1 MVSRYIVMKN
11 PSASESRP
19 LVAAYYFP
27 NYHADPRNA
36 AAHGEGWTEWEL
48 VKKATPRFPGH
59 QQSFEPLW
67 GYEDESDPQ
76 VMARKIDAAA
86 DHGVDCFIF
95 DWYHYNDG
103 SFLERALEQGFL
115 KAPNVD
121 RMKFCCMWA
130 NHDWYDIHPAKR
142 GDLTCLQY
150 PGEVTP
156 SVFDSIC
163 EILIERYFSHP
174 SHLLVNGCPYFSIY
188 DVSTLVKSLG
198 GSVLTA
204 RKALDRFREKVV
216 EAGFPDLH
224 LNAIGWNCG
233 ILKGE
238 AGSGMQVKDFQELG
252 FDSIGG
258 YVWVH
263 YMSLT
268 DSGLPFCD
276 YQTVRD
282 TYIHA
287 YKALRAG
294 TTLPVF
300 PNVTMGWDST
310 PRTVQSEIWCP
321 SLGYPFT
328 SIMKTS
334 PEDFQQALALIREYA
349 EADPG
354 FRMVSLNAWNEWTE
368 GSYLEPD
375 KRNGFA
381 YLEAIR
387 SVFGIADKAEP
398 VLEEEL
404 AV

>member
-1 MVSRYIVMKN
+1 MNTSL
-11 PSASESRP
+11 PSTRP
-19 LVAAYYFP
+19 LVAVYYFP

-36 AAHGEGWTEWEL
+36 LAHGAGWTEWEL
-48 VKKATPRFPGH
+48 VKRATPRFPGH
-59 QQSFEPLW
+59 QQPFEPLW

-103 SFLERALEQGFL
+103 PFLERCLEQGFL
-115 KAPNVD
+115 EAPNVD

-150 PGEVTP
+150 PGIVTP
-156 SVFDSIC
+156 AVFDSIC
-163 EILIERYFSHP
+163 DILIERYFSHP
-174 SHLLVNGCPYFSIY
+174 SHLLVNGAPYFSIY
-188 DVSTLVKSLG
+188 DVPTFVKSFG
-198 GSVLTA
+198 GSVLSA

-224 LNAIGWNCG
+224 LNAIVWNWG
-233 ILKGE
+233 LLKGE
-238 AGSGMQVKDFQELG
+238 AETGTPEEDFRQLG
-252 FDSIGG
+252 FDSISG

-263 YMSLT
+263 YVSMG
-268 DSGLPFCD
+268 DFGKDVCD
-276 YQTVRD
+276 YQIVRD
-282 TYIHA
+282 TYVRA
-287 YKALRAG
+287 YETLRTR

-300 PNVTMGWDST
+300 PNVTMGWDSS
-310 PRTVQSEIWCP
+310 PRTVQSEIWSP
-321 SLGYPFT
+321 DVGYPFT
-328 SIMKTS
+328 SILKTS
-334 PEDFQQALALIREYA
+334 PEDFQQALAMIRKQA
-349 EADPG
+349 ETVPG

-375 KRNGFA
+375 KRHGFA

-387 SVFGIADKAEP
+387 SVFGIANKTEP
-398 VLEEEL
+398 AMEEAL
-404 AV
+404 VSAT